1 MRCIRFFLFSA
12 LVICLAFSG
21 RAAGTTNILT
31 WDTKTDQVSADLH
44 GERLFPLLLAI
55 AHQTGW
61 HVFVEPEADR
71 TVSVTF
77 HNASGGDALHK
88 LLGNLNFA
96 LIPKTDEPWNLL
108 VFVTQM
114 ENATRPVLLE
124 KKPVVAEKQKHVP
137 NQLMVKLKPGAN
149 IDAIAKAVG
158 AKVVGR
164 DDKLGLY
171 LLEFPDATAT
181 DAALAQLQTNSDVQ
195 SVAYNNI
202 YDPPPTPQMYS
213 GNAPTQPSL
222 TLDPSNQGDSC
233 NPVIAL
239 IDTTW
244 QPTGTS
250 LDKFA
255 LTPIS
260 VVGTAPSS
268 TSMTHS
274 TAMYQTILNA
284 ISQASKGHTSSKILP
299 VEVFGSDGTANDWNV
314 AEGVQAAVNNGATV
328 LNMSLGGTTSSPVLN
343 DVINQA
349 IADGIVVFAAAG
361 NQPVNTPT
369 YPAAFP
375 GVNAVTAL
383 GAPGQLASYANYGN
397 FVSMALPGA
406 SIVNYGGQS
415 WMVQG
420 TSPATAYA
428 TGVAVGTKSAN
439 CASWSQI
446 EGAMQQKFPVPQGQ
460 Q

>member
-1 MRCIRFFLFSA
+1 MRRTGLFLLLLA
-12 LVICLAFSG
+12 VMCLSRTG
-21 RAAGTTNILT
+21 RAAETNTLT
-31 WDTKTDQVSADLH
+31 WNTTSDQVSADLH
-44 GERLFPLLLAI
+44 NEHLFPLLLAI

-61 HVFVEPEADR
+61 HIFVEPEADR
-71 TVSVTF
+71 TVSVKF
-77 HNASGGDALHK
+77 KNNDSGDALHK

-96 LIPKTDEPWNLL
+96 LVPKTDEPWNLY
-108 VFVTQM
+108 VFVTRM
-114 ENATRPVLLE
+114 ENATRPVLAE
-124 KKPVVAEKQKHVP
+124 KKPVVAGKQKHVP
-137 NQLMVKLKPGAN
+137 NQLMVKIRKGAN
-149 IDAIAKAVG
+149 IDAIAKSIG

-164 DDKLGLY
+164 DDKLGVY
-171 LLEFPDATAT
+171 LLEFPDAAAT
-181 DAALAQLQTNSDVQ
+181 DAALARLQNYSDVQ

-202 YDPPPTPQMYS
+202 YDPPPTPQLYS
-213 GNAPTQPSL
+213 GNAPAQPSL
-222 TLDPSNQGDSC
+222 TLDPSNQGNPCS
-233 NPVIAL
+233 PVIAL

-250 LDKFA
+250 LDQFA
-255 LTPIS
+255 LKPIS
-260 VVGTAPSS
+260 VVGNLTQPTA
-268 TSMTHS
+268 MTHS

-284 ISQASKGHTSSKILP
+284 IAQSSGGHTSAKIQP
-299 VEVFGSDGTANDWNV
+299 VEVFGADGTANDWDV
-314 AEGVQAAVNNGATV
+314 ALGIQAAVDSGAGV
-328 LNMSLGGTTSSPVLN
+328 LNMSLGGTSESPVLA
-343 DVINQA
+343 DVVNQA
-349 IADGIVVFAAAG
+349 TADGIVIFAAAG

-369 YPAAFP
+369 YPAAIP

-406 SIVNYGGQS
+406 SVVNYAGQS
-415 WMVQG
+415 WLVQG

-428 TGVAVGTKSAN
+428 TGVAVGTKGVN